1 MTQLAMAVFLAIWI
15 EGEDFVSAPEGLE
28 TALALKAPA
37 SGGKVLYGEC
47 LQRKGNIV
55 TYQFDLPADVKDARV
70 IFRYARLDWRNT
82 MKPGPVELAISG
94 PGGEVRKELAFADTK
109 GWGMLAKEYKLL
121 PVELGDLKKGKHALK
136 LTSLA
141 QDDDVTIDGF
151 FVAAKE
157 FRITEE
163 ELNQCCRIRIVSEG
177 YIGLARPAIAVRQ
190 DVEPGFRMAVRSFVG
205 KTEREVAWV
214 LAKAAGAPK
223 DEEALQRTS
232 DENLTLQPM
241 HFPDREDG
249 AYRLAVSC
257 KNPRCRLDAE
267 LFLCGRLLSMLP
279 DRLQAVRSFTAD
291 LETKSKD
298 QEALPD
304 LQHIVQYLEANR
316 KKFGGGDATD
326 ESAYKKGLAALE
338 GVQNPGAL
346 IGDVRRALG
355 QADKMIANLKAGK
368 DAYDGMAGDLRRA
381 YRSAA
386 DGSLVPYR
394 VFVPDAYAKADKV
407 PFIYMLHGGGGDED
421 FWPDTEGGKIL
432 AVLNKRGYVAVC
444 PRWNSRGR
452 PWGDVLQLLEL
463 SLKEYPKIDP
473 DRVYCTGLSMGGF
486 GTYNLATEHPELF
499 AAVCCVSGTGDPAK
513 AEKLKN
519 VPLLILQG
527 GTDRVVPQAGAERV
541 AARMKELGYVV
552 DLHIF
557 PTYGHDYRAEE
568 YLNLSIDFFQKYTR
582 KK

>member
-1 MTQLAMAVFLAIWI
+1 MTQLAVGVFLAIWI
-15 EGEDFVSAPEGLE
+15 EGEDFRTAPEGLE
-28 TALALKAPA
+28 MAIALKAPA

-47 LQRKGNIV
+47 LQRKGNV
-55 TYQFDLPADVKDARV
+55 VAYEFDLPADVKDARI

-82 MKPGPVELAISG
+82 MKSGPVELALSG
-94 PGGEVRKELAFADTK
+94 PGGQVRKELAFADTK

-121 PVELGDLKKGKHALK
+121 PVELGDLKKGKHALQ

-141 QDDDVTIDGF
+141 QDDDVTLDGF
-151 FVAAKE
+151 FVAARE
-157 FRITEE
+157 FKITEE
-163 ELNQCCRIRIVSEG
+163 ELNQCCRIRIVADG
-177 YIGLARPAIAVRQ
+177 YIGLARPAVAVRQ
-190 DVEPGFRMAVRSFVG
+190 DVEPGFAVAVRSVAG
-205 KTEREVAWV
+205 KTPRELAWA
-214 LAKAAGAPK
+214 LAKPAGTPK
-223 DEEALQRTS
+223 GEETILKTS
-232 DENLTLQPM
+232 DEDLTLQPM
-241 HFPDREDG
+241 HFSDMEDG
-249 AYRLAVSC
+249 VYRLTVSC
-257 KNPRCRLDAE
+257 KNPPCQLDAE
-267 LFLCGRLLSMLP
+267 LFLCGKLLSTLP
-279 DRLQAVRSFTAD
+279 DRLQAVKSFIANLGST
-291 LETKSKD
+291 SKD
-298 QEALPD
+298 QQALPD
-304 LQHIVQYLEANR
+304 LEHIAEYLEGNR
-316 KKFGGGDATD
+316 KKFGGGGAADQG
-326 ESAYKKGLAALE
+326 AYRKDLEALA

-355 QADKMIANLKAGK
+355 QAEKMIGNLKAGK

-421 FWPDTEGGKIL
+421 YWPDVEGGKIL
-432 AVLNKRGYVAVC
+432 EVLNKRGYAAVC

-463 SLKEYPKIDP
+463 SLKEYPRIDP

-486 GTYNLATEHPELF
+486 GTYNLATEHPEFF

-513 AEKLKN
+513 AEKLRN

-527 GTDRVVPQAGAERV
+527 GADRVVPQAGAEKV

-552 DLHIF
+552 DLNIF
-557 PTYGHDYRAEE
+557 PKYGHDYRAEE
-568 YLNLSIDFFQKYTR
+568 YLDLSIDFFQKYTR

>member
-1 MTQLAMAVFLAIWI
+1 MGIFLAIWI
-15 EGEDFVSAPEGLE
+15 EGEDFRTAPEGLE
-28 TALALKAPA
+28 MAVALKAPA

-47 LQRKGNIV
+47 LQRKGNAV
-55 TYQFDLPADVKDARV
+55 TYEFDLPTDVKDARI

-82 MKPGPVELAISG
+82 MKSGPVELALSG
-94 PGGEVRKELAFADTK
+94 PGGQVRKELAFADTK

-121 PVELGDLKKGKHALK
+121 PMELGDLKKGKHALK

-157 FRITEE
+157 FKITEE
-163 ELNQCCRIRIVSEG
+163 GLNQCCRIRIASDG
-177 YIGLARPAIAVRQ
+177 YIGLARPAVAVRQ
-190 DVEPGFRMAVRSFVG
+190 DVEPGIRVAVRSFAG
-205 KTEREVAWV
+205 KTQRELAWI
-214 LAKAAGAPK
+214 LAKAPGAPK
-223 DEEALQRTS
+223 GEDTIQKTS
-232 DENLTLQPM
+232 DEDLTLQPM
-241 HFPDREDG
+241 RFSDMEDG
-249 AYRLAVSC
+249 AYRLTVSC
-257 KNPRCRLDAE
+257 KNPPCRLDAE
-267 LFLCGRLLSMLP
+267 LFLCGRLLATLP
-279 DRLQAVRSFTAD
+279 GRLQAVKGFTAD
-291 LETKSKD
+291 LGIPSKD
-298 QEALPD
+298 QRALPD
-304 LQHIVQYLEANR
+304 LEHIVEYLEGNG
-316 KKFGGGDATD
+316 KKFGGGNAADG
-326 ESAYKKGLAALE
+326 SAYKEGMAALE

-355 QADKMIANLKAGK
+355 QAETMIANLKAGK

-386 DGSLVPYR
+386 DGSMVPYR

-407 PFIYMLHGGGGDED
+407 PLIYMLHGGGGDED
-421 FWPDTEGGKIL
+421 YWPDVEGGKIL
-432 AVLNKRGYVAVC
+432 KVLNKRGYVAVC

-452 PWGDVLQLLEL
+452 PWGDVLQLLER

-527 GTDRVVPQAGAERV
+527 GADRVVPQAGAEKV
-541 AARMKELGYVV
+541 AARLKELGYVV
-552 DLHIF
+552 NLNIF
-557 PTYGHDYRAEE
+557 PKYGHDYRAEE